1 MTDEQL
7 FRLQC
12 TADVQK
18 KLECF
23 TMEENLRMA
32 YEPVLIEAVAWV
44 YAMKV
49 ADYCSTLR
57 VEKYKKTTRQLRELN
72 GVYLSSQA
80 KDLTTMI
87 RQRLQDGASEWVQL
101 CVRDLSIIW
110 FSVNTALKQHGGLD
124 LLDMRTDAYICLLI
138 IRLYHREDDRIAEKI
153 ARRLKQPKRNLPN
166 PTIDALGVL
175 MRCYLDHVNVDYERH
190 EENALGILKND
201 LQYVNYDITD

>member
-12 TADVQK
+12 TSDVQK
-18 KLECF
+18 KLEAF
-23 TMEENLRMA
+23 TVSENLRMA

-49 ADYCSTLR
+49 AEYCSANR

-72 GVYLSSQA
+72 GLYLSSQA

-124 LLDMRTDAYICLLI
+124 HLDMRTDAYICLLI

-153 ARRLKQPKRNLPN
+153 ARRLKQQKKILPN

-175 MRCYLDHVNVDYERH
+175 MRKYLENITPDYSRH

-201 LQYVNYDITD
+201 LQYINYNVTD